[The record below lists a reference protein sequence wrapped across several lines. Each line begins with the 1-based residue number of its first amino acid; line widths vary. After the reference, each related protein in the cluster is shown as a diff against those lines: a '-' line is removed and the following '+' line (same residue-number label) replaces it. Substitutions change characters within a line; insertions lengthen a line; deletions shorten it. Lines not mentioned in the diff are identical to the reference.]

1 MRLIDRLA
9 GVSNEQRSALNLS
22 WSDFQN
28 FFTFNGSSYQLPQ
41 TLSGAKG
48 ESIPTSFASYV
59 SGAYQTNGVVFAC
72 VLSRALVFSE
82 ARFKFRRLNNGQY
95 GRLFG
100 TEALAVLESPYPNGS
115 TGELLFR
122 MEQDASMA
130 GNAYL
135 LRRRAGTQ
143 RERRIHRLR
152 PDWVTIILGSPN
164 EASEDGPES
173 DADVEVVGYRY
184 QPPNQDPV
192 FFGVEEV
199 AHYSPIPDPLAS
211 FRGMSWLTPI
221 LREIDADSAATDHK
235 AAFFR
240 NGATPNAV
248 ITLSD
253 RVSPENFERFKT
265 LMESEHRG
273 AANAYKT
280 LYLGGGADMKV
291 VGSTFEQMSFRATQ
305 GAGETRIAAAAGVPP
320 IIVGLSEGLESA
332 TYSNYGMARRKF
344 ADHWAR
350 PHWRMA
356 AQSLAKLVDVP
367 AGAELWYD
375 ESDIAFLQEDVLDKA
390 EIQARR
396 ATTLESLVRAG
407 FTPASAIAAVTSD
420 DFGLLEHLGLF
431 SVQLQPPGQGTQ
443 QDNSQDAP

>member
-1 MRLIDRLA
+1 MRLIERLTSS
-9 GVSNEQRSALNLS
+9 GSAERASLS
-22 WSDFQN
+22 WQDYQS
-28 FFTFNGSSYQLPQ
+28 FFGFNGSAYQLPQ
-41 TLSGAKG
+41 TLAGVAG
-48 ESIPTSFASYV
+48 ESIPTNFTSYV
-59 SGAYQTNGVVFAC
+59 SQAYQRNGVVFAC

-100 TEALAVLESPYPNGS
+100 SSELAVLENPYPNGS

-130 GNAYL
+130 GNAFL
-135 LRRRAGTQ
+135 LRRRVGTR
-143 RERRIHRLR
+143 REDRIHRLR
-152 PDWVTIILGSPN
+152 PDWVTIMLGSPSDSVN
-164 EASEDGPES
+164 AEDGPEGG
-173 DADVEVVGYRY
+173 ADVEVVGYSY
-184 QPPNQDPV
+184 GAPNREPV
-192 FFGVEEV
+192 FFGVDEV
-199 AHYSPIPDPLAS
+199 AHYCPLPDPLAS
-211 FRGMSWLTPI
+211 FRGMSWITPI

-248 ITLSD
+248 VTLNE
-253 RVSPENFERFKT
+253 RVSPENFERFKN

-356 AQSLAKLVDVP
+356 AQALSKLIDVP

-375 ESDIAFLQEDVLDKA
+375 ETDIAFLQEDVLDRA
-390 EIQARR
+390 EIQSRR
-396 ATTLESLVRAG
+396 ATTIEALVRAG
-407 FTPASAIAAVTSD
+407 FDPDSAVAAVNAD
-420 DFGLLEHLGLF
+420 DFGLLTHTGLY
-431 SVQLQPPGQGTQ
+431 SVQLQPPMPDGATSNG
-443 QDNSQDAP
+443 